1 LSRDT
6 IEKFSNELLS
16 EEITFDLSEN
26 MLYLTSDNTQTKIVI
41 NILIEKKNLLKQV
54 FQILI
59 QTSKVQKI
67 LKQRF

>member
-54 FQILI
+54 LQILI